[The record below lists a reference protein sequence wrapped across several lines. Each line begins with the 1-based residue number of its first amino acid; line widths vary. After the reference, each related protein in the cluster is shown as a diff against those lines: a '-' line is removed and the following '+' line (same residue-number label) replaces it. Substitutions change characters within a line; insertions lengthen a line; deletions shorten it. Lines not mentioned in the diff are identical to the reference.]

1 MIVRLVAAV
10 PPPHSPGKLRPA
22 TRLSARLSPFRRD
35 GPATLLDSRLHADY
49 DKRAKA
55 HGMDRAAYLRKLVS
69 EATAREEEDD
79 VVRAYHEGKRTLSSA
94 ATELGVDVWGF
105 FDLLRRRGDS
115 LSVTLEDWMDS
126 QESI

>member
-1 MIVRLVAAV
+1 
-10 PPPHSPGKLRPA
+10 
-22 TRLSARLSPFRRD
+22 
-35 GPATLLDSRLHADY
+35 
-49 DKRAKA
+49 
-55 HGMDRAAYLRKLVS
+55 MDRAAYLRKLVS